1 MVHMADARPLAL
13 DGPALTA
20 RAAGYIGCRTCGK
33 ATPAPATTCPRCGST
48 LHARF
53 PRSLQRVLAW
63 LLVGL
68 MAYIPANV
76 LPMLV
81 TTTLGHATPNTIVGG
96 VVELVHYGE
105 WEIALIVFTASVVIP
120 VSKFFVI
127 LYLVWSIRRRAPLDV
142 HARIV
147 LYEIVEF
154 IGRWSMV
161 DVFVVAIL
169 TALVHIGFIAAI
181 NPGAAAIFFA
191 ASVAFTM
198 LSAQALDPRLIWDS
212 AAPDPTP
219 E

>member
-1 MVHMADARPLAL
+1 MVRMADARPLA
-13 DGPALTA
+13 DAPVLTA

-33 ATPAPATTCPRCGST
+33 ATPRPATTCPRCGST
-48 LHARF
+48 LHSRF
-53 PRSLQRVLAW
+53 PLSLQRVTAW

-81 TTTLGHATPNTIVGG
+81 TTTLGQSTPNTIVGG
-96 VVELVHYGE
+96 VIELLHYGE
-105 WEIALIVFTASVVIP
+105 WEIALIVFAASVLIP
-120 VSKFFVI
+120 VAKFFVI
-127 LYLVWSIRRRAPLDV
+127 LYLVWSIRNRARLDI

-191 ASVAFTM
+191 LSVAFTM

-212 AAPDPTP
+212 VEQDPSPD

>member
-1 MVHMADARPLAL
+1 MVHMADARPRAPHAP
-13 DGPALTA
+13 GLTA
-20 RAAGYIGCRTCGK
+20 RAAGYVGCRTCGK
-33 ATPAPATTCPRCGST
+33 ATGLPAEICPRCGST
-48 LHARF
+48 LHSRF
-53 PRSLQRVLAW
+53 PLSLQRVLAW

-81 TTTLGHATPNTIVGG
+81 TTTLGRSTPNTIVGG
-96 VVELVHYGE
+96 VIELVHYGE
-105 WEIALIVFTASVVIP
+105 WEIALIVFAASVLIP

-127 LYLVWSIRRRAPLDV
+127 LYLVWSIRRRARLDV

-181 NPGAAAIFFA
+181 NPGPAALFFA
-191 ASVAFTM
+191 TSVAFTM

-212 AAPDPTP
+212 ADHPTP